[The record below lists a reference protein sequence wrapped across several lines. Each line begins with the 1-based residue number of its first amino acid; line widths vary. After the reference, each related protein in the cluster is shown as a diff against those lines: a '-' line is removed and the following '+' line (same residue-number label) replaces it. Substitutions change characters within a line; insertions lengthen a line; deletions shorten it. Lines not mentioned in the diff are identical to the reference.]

1 MKIDIP
7 PGYLGRPVVIDA
19 FSCEGGASA
28 GLVRA
33 GFRVV
38 GIEQDPRRIRK
49 YPFEAIQGDVLAL
62 LPDVVARYRA
72 VAAVGSPPC
81 QLDSDTQV
89 IQGNDHPDLIGP
101 FRVLLA
107 RLGLPGWIE
116 NVGGAVRKGKLRP
129 DVMLCGLM
137 FGHLTDR
144 HRYFETSFPAAAP
157 PHPVHPGAKT
167 KMGRAFVDGEL
178 RQYIGNFHGPDA
190 ARIDLGT
197 PWMSRRGMAE
207 CIPPSYA
214 EHLGRQLA
222 AHLGLEQAA

>member
-7 PGYLGRPVVIDA
+7 PGYMDRPVVIDA

-33 GFRVV
+33 GFRVI
-38 GIEQDPRRIRK
+38 GIEKDPQRIRY
-49 YPFEAIQGDVLAL
+49 YPFEVLEGDVIEL
-62 LPDVVARYRA
+62 LPRA
-72 VAAVGSPPC
+72 VEQYRPVAALGSPPC

-89 IQGNDHPDLIGP
+89 IQGNNHPDLIP
-101 FRVLLA
+101 VFRELVVA
-107 RLGLPGWIE
+107 TGLPYWIE

-137 FGHLTDR
+137 FGLKTDR
-144 HRYFETSFPAAAP
+144 HRYFEANFPVTAP
-157 PHPVHPGAKT
+157 AHPDHEGRKT
-167 KMGRAFVDGEL
+167 KMGRKFVDGEI
-178 RQYIGNFHGPDA
+178 RQYIGNFHGPRE
-190 ARIDLGT
+190 ARIDLST

-207 CIPPSYA
+207 CIPPAYG

-222 AHLGLEQAA
+222 VHLGLERAA